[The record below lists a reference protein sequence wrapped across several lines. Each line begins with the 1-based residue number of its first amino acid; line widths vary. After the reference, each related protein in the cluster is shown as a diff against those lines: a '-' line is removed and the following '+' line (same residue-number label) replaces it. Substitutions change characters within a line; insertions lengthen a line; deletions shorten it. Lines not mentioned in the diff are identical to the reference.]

1 MSETTEVAQPVSQP
15 LIPPFLPRMIH
26 RLALPIVLLWLG
38 LTVFVNI
45 AVPQLEEVTKNHA
58 VPQSPNDAPGMIAMK
73 KVGSTFKQVDA
84 DGNIIP
90 GKDGKPVPEFKS
102 DTSAMIVLEDNGS
115 NPKKPQ
121 LLDDA
126 HRYYGELVKKLQ
138 ADTKHVEHVQDFWND
153 PLTSAGSQSP
163 DGQAAYVQVYLAGNM
178 GQTLSTESVEAVRN
192 IVNSIPTCD
201 DEKIKDN
208 CKPSYI
214 TTYVTGAGPLIA
226 DQSHAGEKGVKLV
239 TGITFL
245 VILFMLLVVYRSV
258 HTVLITLALV
268 MVEVA
273 AARGVVAF
281 LGEYDIIGLSTFAN
295 NLLVL
300 LAIAAG
306 TDYAIFV
313 LGRYHEARS
322 LGEDRE
328 KAFYTM
334 FHGTAHVVLGSGL
347 TIAGAMLCLSF
358 TRLPW
363 FQTMGVPCCV
373 GMLVAVFAALTL
385 APAVLTVASFF
396 KLLDPRR
403 KIQTQRWRRIGTAI
417 VRWPAPILAVTIAIA
432 LIGLLALP
440 GYVTDYDNRHYL
452 PPETDAVVGYT
463 HAEKHFDQARL
474 NPELLMIETTHDLR
488 TPEDFLVLDKVAKAV
503 FHIPGIG
510 RVQTITR
517 PLGTPLDHATLG
529 FLLSAQNAGKIQT
542 QHYQEQQATNLL
554 TQRDEL
560 LKTMDTLRRQMQV
573 TTDLS
578 NTTHQTVILTKETVK
593 ITEALRDDIANL
605 DDFFRPIRSYFY
617 WEKHCFDIPACWTL
631 RSIFN
636 ALDGIDQV
644 SENIENLSTNLDKL
658 DQIQP
663 QLISL
668 IPPQIASQQKNLETI
683 MSNYATT
690 QGLNDQG
697 KALADNSTAMGE
709 AFDKAKNDDTF
720 YLPPEAFE
728 SPDFKRGLRQFMSPD
743 GKAVR
748 LIISHEGDPATPEG
762 ISHIDPIKRA
772 VHEAIKGTPWEGA
785 KVYLGGTAALYKDMR
800 DASNIDLM
808 IAGIAAATLIF
819 IIMLVITRSVVAAM
833 VIVGTVLL
841 SLGASFGLS
850 VIAWQYMAGIK
861 LHWMVLAM
869 AVILLLAV
877 GSDYNLLLISRFKEE
892 IHAGLKTG
900 TIRAMAGSGSVV
912 TNAGLVFA
920 ATMASFYFGPLLVM
934 AQVGTTIALGLL
946 FDTLIVRSFMTP
958 SLATLLGRWF
968 WWPQHV
974 RPRPASTMLRPTGT
988 RPAVRELLHTD
999 ADDSPPSGV
1008 VQHR

>member
-26 RLALPIVLLWLG
+26 RLALPILLLWLG
-38 LTVFVNI
+38 LTVLVNVT
-45 AVPQLEEVTKNHA
+45 VPQLEVVAKNHA
-58 VPQSPNDAPGMIAMK
+58 VSQSPKDAPGMIAMK
-73 KVGSTFKQVDA
+73 KVGSTFR
-84 DGNIIP
+84 
-90 GKDGKPVPEFKS
+90 EFNS
-102 DTSAMIVLEDNGS
+102 DSSAMIVLEGQQ
-115 NPKKPQ
+115 P
-121 LLDDA
+121 LGADA
-126 HRYYGELVKKLQ
+126 HRYYGEIVKRLQ
-138 ADTKHVEHVQDFWND
+138 QNTKHVQHVQDFWND
-153 PLTSAGSQSP
+153 PLTAAGSQST
-163 DGQAAYVQVYLAGNM
+163 DGKAAYVQVYLAGNM
-178 GQTLSTESVEAVRN
+178 GESLSTESVEAVRK
-192 IVNSIPTCD
+192 IVDSVPAPPGV
-201 DEKIKDN
+201 KA
-208 CKPSYI
+208 
-214 TTYVTGAGPLIA
+214 YVTGAAPLIA
-226 DQSHAGEKGVKLV
+226 DQSHAGEKGVKKV
-239 TGITFL
+239 TLITFL
-245 VILFMLLVVYRSV
+245 VIIVMLLVVYRSV
-258 HTVLITLALV
+258 STVFIVLFLV

-273 AARGVVAF
+273 VARGVVAF
-281 LGEYDIIGLSTFAN
+281 LGNYGIIGLSTFAN

-313 LGRYHEARS
+313 LGRYHEARGN
-322 LGEDRE
+322 GEDRE
-328 KAFYTM
+328 RAFYTM

-347 TIAGAMLCLSF
+347 TIAGAMYCLSF
-358 TRLPW
+358 TRLPY
-363 FQTMGVPCCV
+363 FQSLGVPCAV

-385 APAVLTVASFF
+385 GPAVLVVASFF
-396 KLLDPRR
+396 KLLDPKR
-403 KIQTQRWRRIGTAI
+403 ILQTRGWRRIGTAI

-440 GYVTDYDNRHYL
+440 GYTTDYDNRHYL
-452 PPETDAVVGYT
+452 PQDTPANIGY
-463 HAEKHFDQARL
+463 AAADRHFNQARL
-474 NPELLMIETTHDLR
+474 NPELLMIETDHDLR
-488 TPEDFLVLDKVAKAV
+488 NPADFLVLDKVAKAV

-517 PLGTPLDHATLG
+517 PLGTPIDHATLA
-529 FLLSAQNAGKIQT
+529 FLISAQSAGRIQT
-542 QHYQEQQATNLL
+542 QHYQEEQAQNLL
-554 TQRDEL
+554 KQADEL
-560 LKTMDTLRRQMQV
+560 RKTMATLHRQMEV
-573 TTDLS
+573 TQDLS
-578 NTTHQTVILTKETVK
+578 NTTHETTRLTKETVR
-593 ITEALRDDIANL
+593 ITEALRDDIANF

-644 SENIENLSTNLDKL
+644 SENIEALSANLDKL
-658 DQIQP
+658 DKIQP
-663 QLISL
+663 ELVAL
-668 IPPQIASQQKNLETI
+668 IPPQIASQEANLQTI

-690 QGLNDQG
+690 KGLNDQQE
-697 KALADNSTAMGE
+697 ALSDNATAMGD

-720 YLPPEAFE
+720 YLPPEAFK
-728 SPDFKRGLRQFMSPD
+728 SPDFARGLKQFMSPD
-743 GKAVR
+743 GHAVR
-748 LIISHEGDPATPEG
+748 LIISHEGDPASPEG
-762 ISHIDPIKRA
+762 IAHIDPIKQA

-800 DASNIDLM
+800 DGSNIDLM

-819 IIMLVITRSVVAAM
+819 IIMLVITRSVVAAL

-850 VIAWQYMAGIK
+850 VLVWQYLLGIK

-869 AVILLLAV
+869 AIILLLAV

-912 TNAGLVFA
+912 TAAGLVFA
-920 ATMASFYFGPLLVM
+920 ATMASFMFSPLRVM

-958 SLATLLGRWF
+958 SVATLLGRWF

-974 RPRPASTMLRPTGT
+974 RPRPASTMLRPYGP
-988 RPAVRELLHTD
+988 RPAVRELLHNV
-999 ADDSPPSGV
+999 PPNGQ
-1008 VQHR
+1008 VQPREGPHGSMVSSARR